1 MELELGQLAKLN
13 DIVSRYDDIFDGED
27 NQHDY
32 INARV
37 KLTKVL
43 NAKVK
48 VDLTLSELRVMQDI
62 LEVELNDDNG
72 CQSLDAVE
80 ATMLYKEVSDAIC
93 AKQRRG

>member
-13 DIVSRYDDIFDGED
+13 DIVSRYDDIFVDMD
-27 NQHDY
+27 NRHEY

-37 KLTKVL
+37 KFVKVL

-48 VDLTLSELRVMQDI
+48 VDLTLSELRVLQDV
-62 LEVELNDDNG
+62 LEVELDDDNG

-80 ATMLYKEVSDAIC
+80 ATMLYKEVNDAIC
-93 AKQRRG
+93 AKQRHD